1 MFRSSVAY
9 HRYTHTR
16 TCTVFLYKGPE
27 SEAWLTRA
35 NIHTEGSVFV
45 YRNKQAGAKRWYTTD
60 SIRVVCR
67 THSRLGVN
75 VVGGV
80 DVSSTCTQIQEG
92 KHLGSVSENC

>member
-16 TCTVFLYKGPE
+16 TCTVFLFKG
-27 SEAWLTRA
+27 SEYEARLTRA

-45 YRNKQAGAKRWYTTD
+45 YRNKQAAKRRYITD
-60 SIRVVCR
+60 SIRAVCR

-80 DVSSTCTQIQEG
+80 DVSSTCTQIQES